1 MYITIYNYNY
11 YKLYHILLPQTL
23 YQNPVQWHLVCILHH
38 HYVYLIS
45 KKNMEKYIC
54 DDYH

>member
-11 YKLYHILLPQTL
+11 YKLYHILLPRTL

-38 HYVYLIS
+38 YVYLIS
-45 KKNMEKYIC
+45 KINMEK
-54 DDYH
+54 